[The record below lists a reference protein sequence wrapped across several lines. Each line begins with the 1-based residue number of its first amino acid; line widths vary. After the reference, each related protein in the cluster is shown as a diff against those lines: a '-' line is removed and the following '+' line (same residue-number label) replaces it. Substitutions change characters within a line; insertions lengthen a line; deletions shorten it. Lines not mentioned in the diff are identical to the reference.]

1 MIDLSTNPF
10 NLNDEQIQKVTKIC
24 SDMTLDEKIGQ
35 IFCPIGNVQDEK
47 EIDEFIQKYKPGAM
61 MYRPLPSK
69 EIKEF
74 IIDFKAKVKYHYYW
88 LLI

>member
-1 MIDLSTNPF
+1 MSIAQIKILWIVNVIRKILFIGIKKLLKEMEKYMIDLSTNPF

-47 EIDEFIQKYKPGAM
+47 K
-61 MYRPLPSK
+61 
-69 EIKEF
+69 
-74 IIDFKAKVKYHYYW
+74 
-88 LLI
+88 